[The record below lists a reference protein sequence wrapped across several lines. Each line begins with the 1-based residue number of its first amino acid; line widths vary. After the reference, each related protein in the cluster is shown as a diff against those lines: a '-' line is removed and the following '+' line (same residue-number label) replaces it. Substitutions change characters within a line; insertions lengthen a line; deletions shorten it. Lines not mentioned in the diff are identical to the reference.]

1 MDAGHLPGNFAST
14 ANALEE
20 LAFAAKDALMVVDD
34 FVPTGGPADG
44 ALHSL
49 AERLFRSAG
58 NRHGRSRMGGRQLRP
73 PRPPRGLLLAT
84 GEEVPRGQSLRA
96 RLLAVELHAGE
107 VDRTVLEECQNSGR
121 SGLLATAMGAFLSW
135 LAGRYDQFRRDHL
148 DRVRELRREYSGA
161 AHSRLPGAVA
171 NLQSGF
177 EVWLKFANEVGAV
190 DDVERMNLKERGQR
204 AFRELLDL
212 QVLYHHAG
220 DPALRFVSLLRAA
233 LATGRAHMAN
243 RGGAPPASPATYGW
257 HPKPSGLGWIPQGA
271 RIGWLAGSN
280 LFLDP
285 EISYMVAQQVA
296 GADRLPIGEQALR
309 HRLHQRGL
317 LVSIDVGRKM
327 LQVRRTLEG
336 QPRQVLHL
344 RVFDLS

>member
-1 MDAGHLPGNFAST
+1 
-14 ANALEE
+14 
-20 LAFAAKDALMVVDD
+20 MVVDD
-34 FVPTGGPADG
+34 FVPTAGPADG

-135 LAGRYDQFRRDHL
+135 LAGRYDQVRRDHL

-177 EVWLKFANEVGAV
+177 ELWLQFANALGAV
-190 DDVERMNLKERGQR
+190 SDAERMNLKNRAER
-204 AFRELLDL
+204 AFRELVDL
-212 QVLYHHAG
+212 QVPYHHAS
-220 DPALRFVSLLRAA
+220 DPASRFMSLLRLA
-233 LATGRAHMAN
+233 LATGRAHVAN
-243 RGGAPPASPATYGW
+243 RVGRAPEFAANWGW
-257 HPKPSGLGWIPQGA
+257 RPKPPGQRWIPQGA
-271 RIGWLAGSN
+271 RIGWVAGSN

-285 EISYMVAQQVA
+285 EVSYLVAQQVA

-309 HRLHQRGL
+309 HRLQQRGL
-317 LVSIDVGRKM
+317 LASTDVGRKM
-327 LQVRRTLEG
+327 LQVRRTLERR
-336 QPRQVLHL
+336 PRQVLHL
-344 RVFDLS
+344 RISDLA